1 MRWFL
6 FCECDV
12 CWFVFVVDCV
22 LLNKFPYKS
31 SLIFSVERN
40 LRMMDLRGTIS
51 LSRVVNT
58 ADTLQQ
64 GEEPQLH
71 HSSSKP
77 IAGKYWRQTET
88 KGTCAFAILKGE
100 YWSRAFMNDTVFRVH
115 SGLSSH
121 IIYQAYT
128 KKDTWTTELIL
139 NIQLCQV
146 QCVTAVV
153 QPNFIKYTLKT
164 PQQDKS
170 STFHPEWDFN
180 CEYYSST

>member
-1 MRWFL
+1 MCAVLFL
-6 FCECDV
+6 LLI
-12 CWFVFVVDCV
+12 VFYSINF
-22 LLNKFPYKS
+22 LISS

-64 GEEPQLH
+64 EEEPQLH
-71 HSSSKP
+71 HSSFKS

-100 YWSRAFMNDTVFRVH
+100 YWSREWYAIQSAFRALFSH
-115 SGLSSH
+115 YLS
-121 IIYQAYT
+121 QTYT

-170 STFHPEWDFN
+170 STFHLEWDFN

>member
-1 MRWFL
+1 MNVMCAGLFL
-6 FCECDV
+6 LLI
-12 CWFVFVVDCV
+12 VFYSII
-22 LLNKFPYKS
+22 LLISS

-100 YWSRAFMNDTVFRVH
+100 Y
-115 SGLSSH
+115 
-121 IIYQAYT
+121 
-128 KKDTWTTELIL
+128 
-139 NIQLCQV
+139 
-146 QCVTAVV
+146 
-153 QPNFIKYTLKT
+153 
-164 PQQDKS
+164 
-170 STFHPEWDFN
+170 
-180 CEYYSST
+180 